1 MMQLSVTSKPDG
13 QWVSVPGARLDAAV
27 ATTFKD
33 SMRRI
38 LTEGAGP
45 VVLDL
50 SEVMF
55 MDSSGLGAVIAVLKS
70 MPDGRD
76 LRLYGLTSNVMR
88 VFRLTHMD
96 SVFTIMDGTPPE
108 PETGQAQGAP

>member
-1 MMQLSVTSKPDG
+1 MMQLSVISKPDG
-13 QWVSVPGARLDAAV
+13 QWVRVPGARLDAAV

-38 LTEGAGP
+38 LTEEAGP

-76 LRLYGLTSNVMR
+76 LRLCGLTPNVMR

-96 SVFTIMDGTPPE
+96 SVFTILDATPSAPG
-108 PETGQAQGAP
+108 TGQAQRVP